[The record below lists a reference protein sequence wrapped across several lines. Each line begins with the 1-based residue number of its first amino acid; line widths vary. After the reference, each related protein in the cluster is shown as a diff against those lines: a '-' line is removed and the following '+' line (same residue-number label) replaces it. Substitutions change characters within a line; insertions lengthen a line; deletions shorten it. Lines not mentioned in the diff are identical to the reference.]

1 MSLSDTFETRA
12 LQWLFTTSA
21 VTRPTAWH
29 VALFTTATGDGGTG
43 TEVTGGS
50 YARQTVGASGLS
62 VSGNLATNATQIEF
76 PAATA
81 NWGTITHA
89 AIFDAPTGGNMI
101 AHGALAASRTINSGD
116 VLRFPAGDI
125 DFTLD

>member
-12 LQWLFTTSA
+12 LQWIFSTTA

-29 VALFTTATGDGGTG
+29 VGLFTTAPSDAGGG

-50 YARQTVGASGLS
+50 YARQSVGASGLT
-62 VSGNLATNATQIEF
+62 VSGNLATNGAVIEF

-89 AIFDAPTGGNMI
+89 AIFDAPTGGNLI
-101 AHGALAASRTINSGD
+101 AHGALAASRVINSGD
-116 VLRFPAGDI
+116 IFRFPAGDI